1 MMGGSSADLTAGQ
14 RRGQR
19 EGVGCREASVSSLEI
34 LIFIGD
40 VLLGSWCLLGTVS
53 GDPGGVGPVLRG
65 LVLPWS
71 LWGSLSPAPF

>member
-14 RRGQR
+14 RRRHR
-19 EGVGCREASVSSLEI
+19 EGVGCREASISSQEI

-40 VLLGSWCLLGTVS
+40 VLLGSWCLLGTAS

-65 LVLPWS
+65 
-71 LWGSLSPAPF
+71 PALLCHGASGDL